1 MDRQIVYPGAIPLE
15 TDLLN
20 TNKFAMTG
28 MAKLA
33 MAVLGSDTCLYGLHC
48 TPDSPAS
55 MRVIVGPGQIY
66 SLQNTDNTPY
76 SSLPA
81 DTSELI
87 LKQGLVCEATPL
99 TLTAPASAGHSMN
112 YLVQVGYDDVDS
124 DETVLPYYNAANPAV
139 AYSGPDN
146 SGRAQPAKRS
156 GVCRLMLKAGV
167 SSPTGSQITPQPDAG
182 YVAAWG
188 ITVTAGMNAITEA
201 SIFMIEGAPFL
212 PPCGIY
218 PSIQQCAS
226 TFAHDSGTANR
237 YSAAYK
243 PALAELTD
251 GMRLT
256 FKAREA
262 NTGACTFAANG
273 GKAYPLY
280 SHAHQELQGGE
291 IINGGLIEV
300 QWNSSLN
307 AWLMCGNTGGATPVS
322 EALKPHHAVSLGQAD
337 KRYLENNKGY
347 SKDDAAKDFLSLGGG
362 VVTGDVGIKGKLT
375 AEKIVMEKVTFS
387 EDGNING
394 PRWKTEESQASGWLS
409 IWVMKELKK
418 VSDRIVPFPST
429 DEITKRCVKRVRLGA
444 EVRKKGEAIKFDPGY
459 IMTGFK
465 NPGKIKKGYEYTARP
480 LQILVGNEWQ
490 TIEQGE

>member
-33 MAVLGSDTCLYGLHC
+33 VAVLGSDTCLYGLHC

-55 MRVIVGPGQIY
+55 LRVIVGPGQIY
-66 SLQNTDNTPY
+66 SLQNMDNSPY
-76 SSLPA
+76 SSLPT
-81 DTSELI
+81 DTSQLI
-87 LKQGLVCEATPL
+87 LKQGLICEATPL

-112 YLVQVGYDDVDS
+112 YLVQVGYEDVDS
-124 DETVLPYYNAANPAV
+124 DETILPYYNAANPAV
-139 AYSGPDN
+139 AYSGPGN
-146 SGRAQPAKRS
+146 SGKAQPGKRS
-156 GVCRLMLKAGV
+156 GVCRLVLKAGV
-167 SSPTGSQITPQPDAG
+167 SSPTGSQVTPQPDAG

-188 ITVTAGMNAITEA
+188 ITVTAGMSAITEA

-212 PPCGIY
+212 PSGGIY
-218 PSIQQCAS
+218 PSIQQCAP

-237 YSAAYK
+237 YSASYK
-243 PALAELTD
+243 PVLAELTD

-262 NTGACTFAANG
+262 NTGACTFSANG

-322 EALKPHHAVSLGQAD
+322 EAQKPHHAISLAQAD

-347 SKDDAAKDFLSLGGG
+347 SKEDAAKDFLSKKGG
-362 VVTGDVGIKGKLT
+362 VVTGELDIKGKLT
-375 AEKIVMEKVTFS
+375 AEKIFMGNMTFS

-394 PRWKTEESQASGWLS
+394 PRWKTEESQANGYLS
-409 IWVMKELKK
+409 SWVMAELKK
-418 VSDRIVPFPST
+418 ISDKIIPFPST
-429 DEITKRCVKRVRLGA
+429 EEITKNCVKRVRLGA
-444 EVRKKGEAIKFDPGY
+444 EVRKKGEAVTFDAGY
-459 IMTGFK
+459 VMTGFK
-465 NPGKIKKGYEYTARP
+465 NPGKVKKGYEFTARP
-480 LQILVGNEWQ
+480 LQIFVGNRWQ
-490 TIEQGE
+490 TIEQG

>member
-33 MAVLGSDTCLYGLHC
+33 MAILGSDTCLYGLHC

-87 LKQGLVCEATPL
+87 LKQGLVYEATSL

-139 AYSGPDN
+139 AYSGPGN
-146 SGRAQPAKRS
+146 SGKAQPAKRS

-429 DEITKRCVKRVRLGA
+429 DELTKRCVKRVRLGA

>member
-33 MAVLGSDTCLYGLHC
+33 MAILGSDTCLYGLHC

-87 LKQGLVCEATPL
+87 LKQGLVYEATSL

-139 AYSGPDN
+139 AYSGPGN
-146 SGRAQPAKRS
+146 SGKAQPAKRS
-156 GVCRLMLKAGV
+156 SVCRLMLKAGV

-280 SHAHQELQGGE
+280 SHVHQELQGGE
-291 IINGGLIEV
+291 IINGGLIQV

-429 DEITKRCVKRVRLGA
+429 DEITNRCVKRVRLGA

>member
-33 MAVLGSDTCLYGLHC
+33 MAILGSDTCLYGLHC

-87 LKQGLVCEATPL
+87 LKQGLVYEATSL

-139 AYSGPDN
+139 AYSGPGN
-146 SGRAQPAKRS
+146 SGKAQPAKRS
-156 GVCRLMLKAGV
+156 SVCRLMLKAGV

-280 SHAHQELQGGE
+280 SHVHQELQGGE